1 MFENL
6 LSPIKIGSIT
16 IKNRFVESPLATYYG
31 NEDGT
36 VNDRLIAHY
45 AAHAKGGY
53 GWIGIGFTAV
63 AVAGRASMRQ
73 IGIWDDKF
81 IPGLTRLAD
90 AIHDGGG
97 KTFIQLHHAG
107 RQCTE
112 DVTGQ
117 QPLAP
122 SVIPEPLMAVVPR
135 AFTTQEVYEL
145 IEQFVEAAVRA
156 KKAGFDG
163 VEVHAA
169 NGYCLQQFLSAATN
183 KRTDEFGGGIGSRAK
198 VVIDIVKGIKAACGA
213 DYPVQVRVCGEE
225 YVQDGL
231 TPYETRIVCRML
243 EENGVD
249 AINISV
255 SNYASVK
262 WLTLTGAFRPGY
274 NNYISRELKKAVS
287 IPVMSIG
294 RISDPYVAED
304 ILASGDADLI
314 SFGRGAIC
322 DPELP
327 NKVAEGRIDEI
338 CPCIACNESCLGYS
352 DDPNIGYV
360 SCLMNP
366 FAGFYDTL
374 IPTPADP
381 VKNVAV
387 VGAGPAGMLCAWTAA
402 KRGHKVTLYEK
413 SDKVGGQFR
422 LASVPP
428 GKQDIA
434 RGLKYYHTMCRK
446 FGVDIKMN
454 TEATV
459 DMLLEQKPDAIVLAT
474 GGVPLRPNIK
484 GIDNPKFVTAVEL
497 LDGKHNLAYQ
507 NVLVVG
513 GGLVGCEVAEFIAER
528 NSSATI
534 IEMQDGIAKDAESTV
549 REFMLERLEKYK
561 IKSYTDSRVLEFTDD
576 GVIYMN
582 NGQQHT
588 LDGFDAVVLAMGS
601 KSYNP
606 LEEELSKHFE
616 ELYVIGDARK
626 TGFCNKANEQA
637 IRAAL
642 KI

>member
-36 VNDRLIAHY
+36 VSDRLIAHY

-73 IGIWDDKF
+73 IGVWDDKF
-81 IPGLTRLAD
+81 IPGLTRLAA

-97 KTFIQLHHAG
+97 KTFLQLHHAG

-135 AFTTQEVYEL
+135 AFSTEEVYEL
-145 IEQFVEAAVRA
+145 IDQFVQAAVRA
-156 KKAGFDG
+156 KKSGFDG

-183 KRTDEFGGGIGSRAK
+183 KRTDEFGGGIANRAK
-198 VVIDIVKGIKAACGA
+198 VVVDIVRGIKAACGE
-213 DYPVQVRVCGEE
+213 DYPVQVRICGEE

-231 TPYETRIVCRML
+231 VPYEARIVCRIL

-249 AINISV
+249 AINIST

-262 WLTLTGAFRPGY
+262 WLTLTGAFRPGH

-304 ILASGDADLI
+304 IIASGDADLI

-338 CPCIACNESCLGYS
+338 CPCIACNESCMGYA
-352 DDPNIGYV
+352 DNPDIGYV

-366 FAGFYDTL
+366 FAGFYDSL

-381 VKNVAV
+381 AKNVAV

-446 FGVDIKMN
+446 FGVDIRMN
-454 TEATV
+454 TEATA
-459 DMLLEQKPDAIVLAT
+459 DMLLKSRPDAVVLAT

-484 GIDNPKFVTAVEL
+484 GIDNPNFITAVDL
-497 LDGKHNLAYQ
+497 LDGKHNLGYQ

-513 GGLVGCEVAEFIAER
+513 GGLVGCEVAEYIAER
-528 NSSATI
+528 NSSVTI
-534 IEMQDGIAKDAESTV
+534 IEMLDGVAKDAESAV

-561 IKSYTDSRVLEFTDD
+561 IKSYTDSRVLEFVDD
-576 GVIYMN
+576 GVIYLN
-582 NGQQHT
+582 NGEEHR

-601 KSYNP
+601 ISYNP
-606 LEEELSKHFE
+606 LEEQLREHFDE
-616 ELYVIGDARK
+616 VYVIGDAKK

-637 IRAAL
+637 VRVAL
-642 KI
+642 KL